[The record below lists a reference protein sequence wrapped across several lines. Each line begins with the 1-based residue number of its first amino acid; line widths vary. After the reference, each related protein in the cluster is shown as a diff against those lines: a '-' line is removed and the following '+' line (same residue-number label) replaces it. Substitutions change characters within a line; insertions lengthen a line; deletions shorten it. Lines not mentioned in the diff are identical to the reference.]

1 MGVFDNIKMELISSY
16 FYIIIVKFHIWN
28 SILVEYLSEYILD
41 HRHNWIRPGRRK
53 LHLLM
58 ELKDY
63 IVLKDYEHDYILQ
76 SYQYIYKF
84 VIPRPKPQILVL
96 FTSIQILIIYT
107 ILFVFAIRTIW
118 IAIALPRH
126 LQNISVVTYE
136 LIVAW
141 KYFKMTSCVYMSIWQ
156 ALLRI

>member
-1 MGVFDNIKMELISSY
+1 
-16 FYIIIVKFHIWN
+16 
-28 SILVEYLSEYILD
+28 
-41 HRHNWIRPGRRK
+41 
-53 LHLLM
+53 M

-76 SYQYIYKF
+76 NYQYIYKF
-84 VIPRPKPQILVL
+84 VKPNPQILVL

-118 IAIALPRH
+118 IAITLPRH

-136 LIVAW
+136 FIVTW
-141 KYFKMTSCVYMSIWQ
+141 KYF
-156 ALLRI
+156 